1 MNEKRLGTP
10 PLKELSIIV
19 LSSLMLTL
27 LMSSFNAYERLYL
40 FTRTHRL
47 ITLDEFT
54 VFMPSFLA
62 MGFILLSY
70 QKIRELE
77 LEIARRKETEKALKE
92 SENRYKALSI
102 TDDLTGLYNS
112 RHFYNEL
119 QVEMDRSIRYD
130 STLSL
135 LLLDIDDFKRY
146 NDTYGHL
153 EGDKILALL
162 GKILLGSLRSVDS
175 AFRYGGE
182 EFTVILPETSV
193 EDAVTVAER
202 IRERFETQ
210 MLSFKPDEKVRGTL
224 SIGVSQYQPEED
236 CQVFARRA
244 DNALYM
250 AKEQGKNRVCFL
262 K

>member
-1 MNEKRLGTP
+1 MNQQRFGIP

-19 LSSLMLTL
+19 LFSFTLTL
-27 LMSSFNAYERLYL
+27 LMSSVGAYERLYL
-40 FTRTHRL
+40 FTRMHEL
-47 ITLDEFT
+47 YTLDEFV

-70 QKIRELE
+70 QKIQELE
-77 LEIARRKETEKALKE
+77 LEIARRKEIEEVLKE
-92 SENRYKALSI
+92 SENKYKALSI

-112 RHFYNEL
+112 RHFYNQL
-119 QVEMDRSIRYD
+119 QVEMHRSIRYD
-130 STLSL
+130 HPLSL
-135 LLLDIDDFKRY
+135 LLLDVDDFKHY

-153 EGDKILALL
+153 EGDKLLALL
-162 GKILLGSLRSVDS
+162 GKILLGSLRAVDS

-182 EFTVILPETSV
+182 EFTVILPETEV
-193 EDAVTVAER
+193 KNAVTVAER
-202 IRERFETQ
+202 IRERFEAEI
-210 MLSFKPDEKVRGTL
+210 LSLKPDEKVRCTV

-236 CQVFARRA
+236 CEVFVRRA

-250 AKEQGKNRVCFL
+250 AKEQGKNRISFL